1 MFGYIRPF
9 KAEMLVKEYE
19 LYKSVYCGLCRKL
32 GKSYGVFSRLI
43 LSYDSTFLALVAS
56 AVAKGDTELQIEHKH
71 CTCNPFKR
79 CSYCSCANNSLELA
93 SAFSVIS
100 YYYKLKD
107 TVHDENFFKATCAR
121 FLLILAYHN
130 RKKAAGKYPEVDSAV
145 REMLKKQFEAESIE
159 DCSVDR
165 AAHPTAEMLSRIM
178 VALADNETEKAV
190 YSEFGYFLG
199 RWVYIIDAS
208 DDFDKDRKKGSFNP
222 IVSRFRDI
230 DNASLENEKVRTCC
244 NELLNQTMAQ
254 LIAAYNLMTFSN
266 FNSIID
272 NIVNKG
278 MPEMQRK
285 VIFDRESNH
294 KNSKV

>member
-1 MFGYIRPF
+1 MFGYIRPI

-43 LSYDSTFLALVAS
+43 LSYDSTFLALVVS
-56 AVAKGDTELQIEHKH
+56 AVAKQGTELKIERKH
-71 CTCNPFKR
+71 CTCNPLKR
-79 CSYCSCANNSLELA
+79 CNYCSSVNNSLELA
-93 SAFSVIS
+93 SAFSIIS

-107 TVHDENFFKATCAR
+107 TIRDENFIKAAGAR
-121 FLLILAYHN
+121 FLHILAYHN
-130 RKKAAGKYPEVDSAV
+130 HKKAAEKYPEVDSIV

-159 DCSVDR
+159 ECSVDR

-178 VALADNETEKAV
+178 VTLADNETEKAI

-208 DDFDKDRKKGSFNP
+208 DDFDKDRKKGRFNP
-222 IVSRFRDI
+222 IVNKFKDI

-254 LIAAYNLMTFSN
+254 LIAAYNLMALSN

-272 NIVNKG
+272 NIINKG

-294 KNSKV
+294 KNSGI